1 MPFVS
6 AVSAREPASIHM
18 PTVEVCAYG
27 ECWVATVNPFLSVV
41 VWVLMGAETGVAKF
55 RRRPAEGNALLVRP
69 LERFRAS
76 LRDAIVSVCQSPGLI
91 WGTVNGRPGSDLRQE
106 VPGDWQDTGLD
117 GRAGWVEA
125 FNRRTKLMS
134 SGKASQLENLGLRH
148 STEYADYSRSRR
160 NCTASDWLRYQLCNQ
175 WSTPVNQLP
184 ASTPFHSG
192 LEGQEE

>member
-91 WGTVNGRPGSDLRQE
+91 WGRVNGSPGSELRQE
-106 VPGDWQDTGLD
+106 VPGDWQDSGLD
-117 GRAGWVEA
+117 GWVGWVEA
-125 FNRRTKLMS
+125 FSRRTKLMS
-134 SGKASQLENLGLRH
+134 SVSSKTLASGKCYGVL
-148 STEYADYSRSRR
+148 STCRAIPSKRR
-160 NCTASDWLRYQLCNQ
+160 KRNNQ
-175 WSTPVNQLP
+175 PLI
-184 ASTPFHSG
+184 G
-192 LEGQEE
+192 